1 MFHGSLK
8 IIKIQNIFTFIN
20 MHELTARIICEK
32 LIGLD
37 FAKFLFSHF
46 IYNLTGVEQSECLQV
61 LTYLAYRAVRLH
73 QCNQNLRFRY
83 R

>member
-1 MFHGSLK
+1 MEASKSLRFR
-8 IIKIQNIFTFIN
+8 NFFTFIN

-46 IYNLTGVEQSECLQV
+46 IYNLTGVEQSECLRV

-73 QCNQNLRFRY
+73 QSNKNLRFRY

>member
-1 MFHGSLK
+1 MEASKSLRFR
-8 IIKIQNIFTFIN
+8 IFFTFIN

-46 IYNLTGVEQSECLQV
+46 IYNLTGVEQSECLRA
-61 LTYLAYRAVRLH
+61 LTYLAYMAVRLH
-73 QCNQNLRFRY
+73 QCNKNLRFRY